1 MPTAIELAQQFRA
14 RLETQEVD
22 TAERMALAYN
32 RIYTGLQDELKSL
45 ADEIAAMDKP
55 DKNSLLE
62 LARLN
67 RLLSQ
72 VEDELNKFGV
82 TVTNEIELIQQRAI
96 TQASNDAL
104 ALIEAAAPGISRDI
118 ILSFTKLPTNAI
130 ISAAGLVGDDSPLT
144 ARLTSAFGEYI
155 AGQVR
160 NGILTGVGIGK
171 NPRDVYQILKRNFE
185 RSLGSG
191 LTSALTTI
199 RTAQIKSYQLAS
211 HASYQANSD
220 IVTGWVWYSAL
231 QPGRTCM
238 SCISKHGTVHPVTET
253 LRDHHNGRCLVL
265 GSMVST
271 WHGEKEIESVKS
283 GDYVLT
289 HKGRYKRVISI
300 SKRSY
305 QGDVICVNGVYSTPE
320 HPFLTERGW
329 VEAKDLIQDD
339 ILFMLYSSLARLS
352 NLNTVQ
358 PIEVNTL
365 SFLRSIGRFFGELC
379 QRGSSSTANIIEGK
393 AKSILKL
400 LTASCGV
407 GNKPC
412 EFNEDKKDNSP
423 SDENSRQLL
432 SRHFAKD
439 IARFFRACG
448 LCNVSSK
455 KSGLFSSWRKNAS
468 LDEIGSILHNFISF
482 MRERV
487 LIPISAVISRYVA
500 FSSMYFLCSQPSIG
514 SPSFND
520 NSLRHFSVCINPL
533 SFGDFFKPN
542 TLARC
547 KTALRVLSGNISA
560 IAYESMLQKLSKI
573 TLSSSFVHF
582 INNLL
587 MYGTIIH
594 RPIENC
600 NILPYDGNVYNLHI
614 EDDESYIA
622 NGVVVHN
629 CTPIPITRY
638 SSTPIQSG
646 QDWFKGQPKQT
657 QRSMMGGSMYDAWKK
672 EQFDFA
678 ELSRTYDDGVY
689 GELFREASLKDIL
702 GAKAKEY
709 YS

>member
-1 MPTAIELAQQFRA
+1 MPTAIELAAQFRQ
-14 RLETQEVD
+14 RLEAQEVD

-55 DKNSLLE
+55 DKSSLLE

-185 RSLGSG
+185 RSFGSG

-253 LRDHHNGRCLVL
+253 LRDHHNGR
-265 GSMVST
+265 
-271 WHGEKEIESVKS
+271 
-283 GDYVLT
+283 
-289 HKGRYKRVISI
+289 
-300 SKRSY
+300 
-305 QGDVICVNGVYSTPE
+305 
-320 HPFLTERGW
+320 
-329 VEAKDLIQDD
+329 
-339 ILFMLYSSLARLS
+339 
-352 NLNTVQ
+352 
-358 PIEVNTL
+358 
-365 SFLRSIGRFFGELC
+365 
-379 QRGSSSTANIIEGK
+379 
-393 AKSILKL
+393 
-400 LTASCGV
+400 
-407 GNKPC
+407 
-412 EFNEDKKDNSP
+412 
-423 SDENSRQLL
+423 
-432 SRHFAKD
+432 
-439 IARFFRACG
+439 
-448 LCNVSSK
+448 
-455 KSGLFSSWRKNAS
+455 
-468 LDEIGSILHNFISF
+468 
-482 MRERV
+482 
-487 LIPISAVISRYVA
+487 
-500 FSSMYFLCSQPSIG
+500 
-514 SPSFND
+514 
-520 NSLRHFSVCINPL
+520 
-533 SFGDFFKPN
+533 
-542 TLARC
+542 
-547 KTALRVLSGNISA
+547 
-560 IAYESMLQKLSKI
+560 
-573 TLSSSFVHF
+573 
-582 INNLL
+582 
-587 MYGTIIH
+587 
-594 RPIENC
+594 
-600 NILPYDGNVYNLHI
+600 
-614 EDDESYIA
+614 
-622 NGVVVHN
+622 